1 MRSIIIAISILIAL
15 PIYSLAQTDTDEQLA
30 AQFFKNGEYDKAEVY
45 YKKLY
50 KRYNDEFFFQYYID
64 CLLNLEEFSEAEK
77 QVEKRIKK
85 EGDPVLYVSL
95 GQVYKASGDEKGFA
109 GLCQRLARITAL
121 SEADRRLGQC
131 IPR

>member
-95 GQVYKASGDEKGFA
+95 GQV
-109 GLCQRLARITAL
+109 
-121 SEADRRLGQC
+121 
-131 IPR
+131 